1 MDFQFRKRK
10 TGKDKERRNRELYG
24 NHSAKHVRIQEQCQ
38 ENHLKNI
45 QESRSSNSTNETQ
58 QSKGKSSAKNK
69 KGKK

>member
-1 MDFQFRKRK
+1 MDFQFKKRK

-58 QSKGKSSAKNK
+58 QGKGKSSTKHK